1 MPKTDH
7 HLELDEYA
15 PVAERIEL
23 FYAKYPNG
31 RITTKLLPPSDR
43 EVVVKAFV
51 YRLADDTLPAATG
64 LASERIG
71 DGDIN
76 LHSCLENTE
85 TSAIGR
91 ALANL
96 GFAAS
101 RRRPSREEME
111 KVERARASV
120 GVRKMSVREPR
131 PVTTEPLA
139 PAVVLSA
146 IHLDTIELLERAE
159 KLGLSSVRAKTI
171 REKLADAT
179 SLSLGDS
186 MRLERALRNWVVRKS
201 RANVPPV

>member
-1 MPKTDH
+1 MEAPMPKTYLD
-7 HLELDEYA
+7 LKLDEYA

-23 FYAKYPNG
+23 FYSKYPNG

-51 YRLADDTLPAATG
+51 YRLGGDTLPAATG

-120 GVRKMSVREPR
+120 GLRKMSVRESKPIVSEPR
-131 PVTTEPLA
+131 SEP
-139 PAVVLSA
+139 VVLSA
-146 IHLDTIELLERAE
+146 IHLDTMELLERAE
-159 KLGLSSVRAKTI
+159 QFGLSGSRAKTI
-171 REKLADAT
+171 RQRVADAT
-179 SLSLGDS
+179 SLSLGDW
-186 MRLERALRNWVVRKS
+186 MKLER
-201 RANVPPV
+201 